1 MVGAR
6 GRAPRGD
13 SAVRHPG
20 KKPPEGA
27 EIPFIRFFPENFS
40 NRACNPL

>member
-20 KKPPEGA
+20 REALEGA
-27 EIPFIRFFPENFS
+27 EIPFIRFFPENFAG
-40 NRACNPL
+40 RACNPL